1 MIFQTLKCSKNLFKF
16 RPRVWISTNVLAII
30 IGVTKMLIARTLMVV
45 IIVTAGR
52 ATSVL
57 VYHVWKVAVVIRYV
71 GRIKSVYIPQGLI
84 ASV

>member
-1 MIFQTLKCSKNLFKF
+1 
-16 RPRVWISTNVLAII
+16 
-30 IGVTKMLIARTLMVV
+30 MLIARTLMVV

-84 ASV
+84 ASVYKALQ

>member
-1 MIFQTLKCSKNLFKF
+1 MFSF
-16 RPRVWISTNVLAII
+16 RPLVWILTNVLEII

-57 VYHVWKVAVVIRYV
+57 VYHVLKVAVVIGYV
-71 GRIKSVYIPQGLI
+71 ARIKSVNIPQGLI